1 MAILPEEMVVKD
13 VERYLDQEG
22 IWYFKTKGSAYGK
35 SGLPDIIAVVEGV
48 FTGFEI
54 KRSKGGKPS
63 PLQIYHRQQI
73 IESGGACEFVDDVS
87 VAKDVVGL
95 IRRGEYNAL

>member
-13 VERYLDQEG
+13 VEKYLNQEG

-35 SGLPDIIAVVEGV
+35 SGLPDIIGVVDGV

-63 PLQIYHRQQI
+63 PLQIHHRQQI
-73 IESGGACEFVDDVS
+73 IACGGACEFVHDVS
-87 VAKDVVGL
+87 VAKDMVEK